1 MSRERSR
8 EMRGVRSLK
17 LYIGLSIIFFYAL
30 LGTYSMFAGYTG
42 SLQASWE
49 ADALAMPFWAAY
61 LLDPSTPP
69 TIEKRFSEWMVV
81 GGNASYSIDDLNTSR
96 VIFRKPG
103 YLAIVSDALEYKYKP
118 ARAMIIYYNIK
129 VSTKDSVRY
138 SITVSIVNDNTTGK
152 RILYRGSQSY
162 IEVGRYS
169 VLRVE
174 ETIHG
179 GSRVYEASIRLPY
192 SYLNRIQEE
201 PLPIEVNPVSEI
213 LLSQGSRIRWNI
225 NISYSCMDGECGDL
239 EILLGSFSIKILGLA
254 YGIMG
259 TDHRGS
265 DIWRQFIEGARV
277 ANIFGLSAAAIT
289 VAIAIS
295 IGSIAGFRAGR
306 LSDQLLTFLT
316 DAIFFLPAV
325 PLIMISTALLGRSM
339 PVLYGIIIL
348 VSWPGLARLT
358 RSWAMAIRSEPY
370 VEASVALGASRLW
383 ILRRHIIP
391 RLAPLAGYGMV
402 SLVPGVIST
411 EILIQFIG
419 FGDPNIPSWGRMLN
433 EAFNEGALIN
443 GAWWWL
449 FAPIAGITSYMAGFA
464 LIGMYIEERVN
475 PRLAIAR

>member
-1 MSRERSR
+1 MPRERPIER
-8 EMRGVRSLK
+8 RGVRSLK
-17 LYIGLSIIFFYAL
+17 LYIGLSIILFYAL

-49 ADALAMPFWAAY
+49 ADALAMPIWAAY
-61 LLDPSTPP
+61 MLDPSTPP
-69 TIEKRFSEWMVV
+69 TIEKRFTEWRVV
-81 GGNASYSIDDLNTSR
+81 GGNASYSIDALNTSR
-96 VIFRKPG
+96 VILRSPG
-103 YLAIVSDALEYKYKP
+103 SLVIASDALEYRYKP
-118 ARAMIIYYNIK
+118 ARSMIIYYNIN
-129 VSTKDSVRY
+129 VSTKDPVRY
-138 SITVSIVNDNTTGK
+138 SIAVSIVNDNTAGK
-152 RILYRGSQSY
+152 RIPYKGSQSY
-162 IEVGRYS
+162 IEIGRYT

-174 ETIHG
+174 ETLYG
-179 GSRVYEASIRLPY
+179 GSRIYEASIRLPY

-201 PLPIEVNPVSEI
+201 HLPIEVNPVSEV

-225 NISYSCMDGECGDL
+225 SISYSCVGGECRDL
-239 EILLGSFSIKILGLA
+239 EILLGSFNIKILGLA
-254 YGIMG
+254 HGIMG

-265 DIWRQFIEGARV
+265 DVWRQFIEGARV

-316 DAIFFLPAV
+316 DTIFFLPAV